1 MNRRL
6 AVPLFAVAL
15 LLSVALGA
23 CSGRPAVEPPP
34 ADLGVVAGRV
44 FKGAVKDAAVT
55 VYRLE
60 GTKRG
65 AIAGTAT
72 TDADGAFR
80 VAVGTATGPFLVVA
94 TAGSFTDEAT
104 GVSVQVNSAELT
116 ALIPTFDVET
126 KLEAVR
132 VTPVSH
138 LAAGLALYWVD
149 AEGKALAA
157 ADTEAWLH
165 LNAHFGALDW
175 RTQTPTDVTT
185 AAGATLD
192 EPTKEGLL
200 LAALSMEARLIAEQA
215 GLTPGGRVNPL
226 SLTAALYD
234 DVTADGFF
242 DGIGRTGRLV
252 LPQGGAV
259 ADAGPSATLLDGQTA
274 RTSLAQGIAKFLSS
288 DRNVTHVSLADVQQ
302 LINAIATNDDARI
315 FRGTSGPAD
324 VEPPVITFIK
334 PATDMAGV
342 RGTVELEVQALDG
355 VAVKS
360 FVFTAPASI
369 VGTVANV
376 SPDAKTARLV
386 TTLDV
391 SALADGPVALTV
403 RAVDTSNNEATKT
416 LTLIVSNRGPNI
428 TVSSPSD
435 GAHVSGVTAIS
446 ASATAQAGSIAKLEL
461 RMAPAGVGP
470 DTLPAADS
478 FGATWN
484 SLVAPEGLVTLTF
497 HAEDTLGGIADTS
510 VTVTVDNVPF
520 GTVTTTATLGAPVG
534 GLSVKLVAIDDA
546 TGQPVMGRA
555 GGAIL
560 GQTSAG
566 TTTDPST
573 GAVTF
578 TLSQENYDGPVQLV
592 ASGTAASYVDPT
604 SDLDAGAATNIAL
617 PTSFTLTSY
626 VRRYKTGDT
635 LNVPLTGWTTL
646 ADDAVLAYAQGRN
659 PSSPDAGTLSNALTV
674 VEPLF
679 PAHVSRPNAWP
690 LRTVF
695 PISLTTSSQS
705 LRDVV
710 YAALPD
716 VGLNQLARDT
726 AVDVGLTPGTGYAL
740 PQLLTSLRQDISD
753 GQFDGLSGS
762 LQLATGGTTPYVF
775 DPNTSRFKLAISMD
789 RFIRSSANKTGLTR
803 ADLQTQSIYD
813 NVAGDRSVLYPS
825 TAAPIPFDN
834 VPPTVAWTITF
845 ANGGQMALP
854 PFALGST
861 KLLAGVVAIQADA
874 TDSSGVQSISVDL
887 GGAPLSPAMGSSNS
901 RFKSSFDS
909 TTQPDGT
916 FTLTA
921 MACDRLANCGT
932 STYVFDTDNTVPT
945 VSPTKPQPGFYS
957 AAFDIEALASDNTRL
972 ATFDVL
978 PSTSATGL
986 ADQDAQLNRV
996 YAPATSWSLASS
1008 AADGPLA
1015 ITFQACDVVRNCA
1028 TGTATPTIDRT
1039 PPSVTITS
1047 TVPQYTNQGGLNLA
1061 ISASDGPGA
1070 GVRRVLVSRNG
1081 DAPVPAT
1088 LVGAQWTSSLLLVN
1102 GLNTI
1107 VVWAEDLALPT
1118 NSGQGR
1124 TAPYQQSA
1132 TVLLDTAPPAF
1143 NFVSFPAYQSETA
1156 LNFQRQAN
1164 GQPVMPV
1171 VYVYQSAA
1179 KVDISPD
1186 ATTVVKAASR
1196 LSWGPTTPTG
1206 AELETTNAR
1215 NVPFMQTAVGY
1226 NPSTDSPI
1234 TTARFRFTTAS
1245 GTTNWT
1251 NAIPAAR
1258 TSLNTLYF
1266 DLPISLETLPHL
1278 TSWSG
1283 TRTFYLELNMS
1294 DAAGNTWT
1302 LSTGATGTPKT
1313 FTVVPPPVAIIR
1325 DTGYT
1330 SRGDAKSIYNYR
1342 LANQTYD
1349 DFFDTNNAN
1358 FAGDNYARHSRFTVF
1373 NPSDA
1378 PVAISVRVAG
1388 SSVNGTQRE
1397 TWSNVNYI
1405 VAGAPGD
1412 TFVNDGFTW
1421 RVGPYWDS
1429 RAGSNFAAS
1438 CTNDPQFTSPC
1449 GVGSKGTHYPAHV
1462 NGSGS
1467 QWTCL
1472 PYPLS
1477 ITQQWSTPGLGALG
1491 VFRVFKNAVT
1501 APTGVESTAADTVT
1515 TGFVVPGATG
1525 TTPGTLAVYQASP
1538 RPTRGS
1544 APALLYGSNP
1554 YDAASRFQY
1563 WRGDYW
1569 VPVGDGYSCNIS
1581 RPDLT
1586 TEAYAARRWYQQLND
1601 ATSSFGT
1608 IGAIFGT
1615 SGVTAAAPYTLI
1627 GGFADYVTDT
1637 TSINFAH

>member
-1 MNRRL
+1 MKRRL
-6 AVPLFAVAL
+6 VAPLFVVAL
-15 LLSVALGA
+15 ALSVAFVA

-44 FKGAVKDAAVT
+44 FKAAVKDAAVT

-60 GTKRG
+60 GAKRG

-72 TDADGAFR
+72 TDVDGAFR

-94 TAGSFTDEAT
+94 TGGTFTDEAT
-104 GVSVQVNSAELT
+104 GVTVQVNSAELT

-138 LAAGLALYWVD
+138 LAAGLALFWVD

-157 ADTEAWLH
+157 ADAEAWQH

-242 DGIGRTGRLV
+242 DGIGGTGRLV

-259 ADAGPSATLLDGQTA
+259 ADAGPSATLLDGQAA

-302 LINAIATNDDARI
+302 LINAIATNDDSRI

-324 VEPPVITFIK
+324 VEPPAITFIK

-342 RGTVELEVQALDG
+342 RGTVQLEVQALDG
-355 VAVKS
+355 IAVKS
-360 FVFTAPASI
+360 FAFTAPASL
-369 VGTVANV
+369 VGASANL

-391 SALADGPVALTV
+391 SSLPEGPLTLSV
-403 RAVDTSNNEATKT
+403 RAVDTSNNESTKSVT
-416 LTLIVSNRGPNI
+416 LVVSNRGPNI

-435 GAHVSGVTAIS
+435 GSRVSGLAAIS

-461 RMAPAGVGP
+461 RMPPAGVGA
-470 DTLPAADS
+470 DTLPAADT

-484 SLVAPEGLVTLTF
+484 SLVAAEGLVTLTF
-497 HAEDTLGGIADTS
+497 HAEDTLGGVADTS

-520 GTVTTTATLGAPVG
+520 GIVTTTATLGAPVG

-555 GGAIL
+555 GGAVL
-560 GQTSAG
+560 GETPAS

-578 TLSQENYDGPVQLV
+578 TLSQENYDGPVQVV

-604 SDLDAGAATNIAL
+604 SDLDAGAATSIAL
-617 PTSFTLTSY
+617 PTSFTLTTF

-659 PSSPDAGTLSNALTV
+659 PSSPDAGALSTALTV

-679 PAHVSRPNAWP
+679 PAHVSRPTAWP

-695 PISLTTSSQS
+695 PISLTTGSQS

-726 AVDVGLTPGTGYAL
+726 ALDVGLTPGTGYAL

-753 GQFDGLSGS
+753 GQFDGMSGS

-775 DPNTSRFKLAISMD
+775 DANTSRFKLAISMD
-789 RFIRSSANKTGLTR
+789 RFVRSSANKTGLTR

-813 NVAGDRSVLYPS
+813 NVAGDRSILYPS

-834 VPPTVAWTITF
+834 VPPTVAWTVTF

-861 KLLAGVVAIQADA
+861 KLLAGVVSIQADA
-874 TDSSGVQSISVDL
+874 TDSSGVQAVSVDL
-887 GGAPLSPAMGSSNS
+887 GGTPLSPAMGSSNS
-901 RFKSSFDS
+901 RFRGSFDS

-921 MACDRLANCGT
+921 TACDRLANCGT
-932 STYVFDTDNTVPT
+932 TTYVFDTDNTVPT

-957 AAFDIEALASDNTRL
+957 SSFDIEALANDNTRL
-972 ATFDVL
+972 ATFDVQ

-996 YAPATSWSLASS
+996 YAPATSWSLAST
-1008 AADGPLA
+1008 AADGSLA
-1015 ITFQACDVVRNCA
+1015 ITFKACDVVRNCA

-1039 PPSVTITS
+1039 PPSVTVTS
-1047 TVPQYTNQGGLNLA
+1047 TVPQYTNQTSLMLSV
-1061 ISASDGPGA
+1061 SATDAAGA
-1070 GVRRVLVSRNG
+1070 GVARVFASLG
-1081 DAPVPAT
+1081 AAPIPLT
-1088 LVGAQWTSSLLLVN
+1088 LSGNSWVTT
-1102 GLNTI
+1102 LNISTPRI
-1107 VVWAEDLALPT
+1107 YNLTVWAEDSAVAP
-1118 NSGQGR
+1118 NSGQSK
-1124 TAPYQQSA
+1124 AVPYQQSA
-1132 TVLLDTAPPAF
+1132 TILMDNAPPAF

-1171 VYVYQSAA
+1171 VYTFQSAS

-1196 LSWGPTTPTG
+1196 LSWGSTTPTG
-1206 AELETTNAR
+1206 AELESTNAR
-1215 NVPFMQTAVGY
+1215 NVPFMQTAVGF
-1226 NPSTDSPI
+1226 NSATDSPI

-1245 GTTNWT
+1245 GTTNWA

-1266 DLPISLETLPHL
+1266 DLPIALETLPHL

-1283 TRTFYLELNMS
+1283 TRTFILELNMV
-1294 DAAGNTWT
+1294 DAAGNAWT
-1302 LSTGATGTPKT
+1302 LSTGSSGTQKT
-1313 FTVVPPPVAIIR
+1313 LTVVPPPVAIVR

-1342 LANQTYD
+1342 LTNQTYD

-1358 FAGDNYARHSRFTVF
+1358 FVGDNYARHSRFVVF

-1378 PVAISVRVAG
+1378 PVAVNVRVAG
-1388 SSVNGTQRE
+1388 VSVNGTQRE
-1397 TWSNVNYI
+1397 NWNNTTYV
-1405 VAGAPGD
+1405 VAGASGD
-1412 TFVNDGFTW
+1412 TYVNDGFTW

-1429 RAGSNFAAS
+1429 RAGSNFNSS
-1438 CTNDPQFTSPC
+1438 CTTDPQFTSPC
-1449 GVGSKGTHYPAHV
+1449 GVGTKGTAYPAHV

-1472 PYPLS
+1472 PTPLS
-1477 ITQQWSTPGLGALG
+1477 ITQQWSTPGLGASG

-1501 APTGVESTAADTVT
+1501 AATGVESTSADAVSS
-1515 TGFVVPGATG
+1515 GFVVPGASG
-1525 TTPGTLAVYQASP
+1525 NNAGSIAVYQASP
-1538 RPTRGS
+1538 RPTRGT
-1544 APALLYGSNP
+1544 APSLLYGSNP
-1554 YDAASRFQY
+1554 YDAASRYQY
-1563 WRGDYW
+1563 WRGDFW

-1586 TEAYAARRWYQQLND
+1586 TEAYAARRWYQQLTD

-1608 IGAIFGT
+1608 IGAVFGT
-1615 SGVTAAAPYTLI
+1615 SGVTSAAPYTLI
-1627 GGFADYVTDT
+1627 GGFTDYLTDS
-1637 TSINFAH
+1637 TSITFSH